1 MSCVRI
7 LPHTSPRSSPPKCSA
22 AQACTFTERRWLYGR
37 HSSVLTLLDDE
48 TYFDSLYA
56 TLTAWGMHRMGPG
69 NTKLLDIATIRDGV
83 RKNTKRLEDLQT
95 LNITTVTQDQ
105 QEEVIDALWAVLA
118 DLWVSVAEARIVAN
132 SKLLHHILPGLVPPI
147 DREYTFGVCLQS
159 EDAEHR

>member
-1 MSCVRI
+1 
-7 LPHTSPRSSPPKCSA
+7 
-22 AQACTFTERRWLYGR
+22 
-37 HSSVLTLLDDE
+37 
-48 TYFDSLYA
+48 
-56 TLTAWGMHRMGPG
+56 MGPG